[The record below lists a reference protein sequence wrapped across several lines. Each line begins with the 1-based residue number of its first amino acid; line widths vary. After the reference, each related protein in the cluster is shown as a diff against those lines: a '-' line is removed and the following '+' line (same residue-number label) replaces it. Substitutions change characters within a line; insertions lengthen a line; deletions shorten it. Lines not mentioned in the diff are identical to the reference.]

1 MSFIKGFW
9 VTIIIL
15 TLNGQQDIQRTAW
28 AGSGAERGNKP
39 PPADASPITSLSFRP
54 QQADWTQQE
63 NAFWTAEYKKRFL
76 QRPQSTHTGLWMAG
90 SGEMWARGCAERWL
104 HRSHSSPAPAPTQR
118 QQLQFSLRLPRRQK
132 LKTRFHWSTAWISWI
147 PLLSTFSAFPGV
159 NTVKRGRKGMG
170 GGHIQGNNCMPPLR
184 SWLSE
189 KILQRHLQ
197 QGSNMR
203 KDYSWSEENKYM
215 LNIFLWRKESNRQ
228 RPRNSNIMRYD

>member
-1 MSFIKGFW
+1 MGSRTFKGQRERDQEQRGG
-9 VTIIIL
+9 TNHPQP
-15 TLNGQQDIQRTAW
+15 TLPPSRHCHSDPNRQIEPSRKTPFGQLNTKNASCSGHKAHTPAFEWRDRW
-28 AGSGAERGNKP
+28 DAGE
-39 PPADASPITSLSFRP
+39 
-54 QQADWTQQE
+54 
-63 NAFWTAEYKKRFL
+63 
-76 QRPQSTHTGLWMAG
+76 
-90 SGEMWARGCAERWL
+90 GCAERWL

-184 SWLSE
+184 SRLSE
-189 KILQRHLQ
+189 KMLQRHLQ

-215 LNIFLWRKESNRQ
+215 LNIFFWRKESNRQ